1 MSNIW
6 KSTYLWTKE
15 WPCSYVDMPQNFT
28 VIEHQLVEIDV
39 VNLYDG
45 SQAMDTQ
52 ELL

>member
-1 MSNIW
+1 
-6 KSTYLWTKE
+6 
-15 WPCSYVDMPQNFT
+15 MPQNFT